1 CVRNGVSERA
11 ANEIYDKMISFAEYA
26 FNKSHAAAYAVLA
39 YQTAWL
45 KYYYPVE
52 FMAALMTSV
61 MGDSASV
68 AKYIRNCTEM
78 GIEVLPP
85 DVNESDKKFGATKDG
100 KIRFGLLAVKNVGEG
115 VIDEIVRARQE
126 KGKPGDIFRFIDQ
139 MNIHEVKKNA
149 VESLI
154 KSGATDCL
162 SGNRAQKLAVYESLL
177 ESAQNSARKNIEGQM
192 SLFDFGSPAT
202 ATTNL
207 GHQLPKA
214 AEFEHTVLLSMEKEM
229 LGVYLTS
236 HPLDD
241 VADKIESLTTITA
254 EDLAHAEENPE
265 IRDGME
271 VVMAGII
278 THKKTMIT
286 KKGTMMA
293 FIQVEDL
300 YGEVEVIVFPN
311 VYEQG
316 KAWIREDGIIVVKGT
331 VNFKEDEA
339 PKVLANKIY
348 DLQDCKPSDLNDDH
362 RNYRPAKPVAGTTP
376 TIRPADDRVVKI
388 VIPRG
393 TIWRTALTQLG
404 DILKRYKGDVPVWIL
419 VEETGQKLKTNP
431 DMWVTPGE
439 YFYAQVKA
447 LLGPDCLR

>member
-1 CVRNGVSERA
+1 
-11 ANEIYDKMISFAEYA
+11 M
-26 FNKSHAAAYAVLA
+26 
-39 YQTAWL
+39 
-45 KYYYPVE
+45 
-52 FMAALMTSV
+52 
-61 MGDSASV
+61 
-68 AKYIRNCTEM
+68 
-78 GIEVLPP
+78 
-85 DVNESDKKFGATKDG
+85 
-100 KIRFGLLAVKNVGEG
+100 GEG
-115 VIDEIVRARQE
+115 VIDEIVKTRRE

-192 SLFDFGSPAT
+192 SLFDFGSPA
-202 ATTNL
+202 AETTNL
-207 GHQLPKA
+207 GHQLPQA
-214 AEFEHTVLLSMEKEM
+214 AEFEHAMLMSMEKEM

-236 HPLDD
+236 HPLED
-241 VADKIESLTTITA
+241 VADKIKSLATLTT

-278 THKKTMIT
+278 TNKKTMIT

-293 FIQVEDL
+293 FIQMEDL

-316 KAWIREDGIIVVKGT
+316 KAYIREDGIVVVKGT
-331 VNFKEDEA
+331 VNFKEEEA
-339 PKVLANKIY
+339 PKILANKIF
-348 DLQDCKPSDLNDDH
+348 DLQDCE
-362 RNYRPAKPVAGTTP
+362 PAKPAAGAAKA
-376 TIRPADDRVVKI
+376 IRPAEDRVVKL

-393 TIWRTALTQLG
+393 TVWRTALTQLG

-431 DMWVTPGE
+431 DMWVEPGE

-447 LLGPDCLR
+447 LLGPNCLR

>member
-1 CVRNGVSERA
+1 M
-11 ANEIYDKMISFAEYA
+11 KKISTVT
-26 FNKSHAAAYAVLA
+26 VLM
-39 YQTAWL
+39 L
-45 KYYYPVE
+45 LI
-52 FMAALMTSV
+52 AAL
-61 MGDSASV
+61 GGASYLNRQIV
-68 AKYIRNCTEM
+68 KPLEKVNREAK
-78 GIEVLPP
+78 
-85 DVNESDKKFGATKDG
+85 
-100 KIRFGLLAVKNVGEG
+100 RFAAEN
-115 VIDEIVRARQE
+115 
-126 KGKPGDIFRFIDQ
+126 
-139 MNIHEVKKNA
+139 
-149 VESLI
+149 
-154 KSGATDCL
+154 SGAENT
-162 SGNRAQKLAVYESLL
+162 SL
-177 ESAQNSARKNIEGQM
+177 ENISHIREIRE
-192 SLFDFGSPAT
+192 
-202 ATTNL
+202 L
-207 GHQLPKA
+207 GCSIEKM
-214 AEFEHTVLLSMEKEM
+214 EHDT
-229 LGVYLTS
+229 LGYMD
-236 HPLDD
+236 H
-241 VADKIESLTTITA
+241 LTTITA
-254 EDLAHAEENPE
+254 EDLAHAEDNPE

-431 DMWVTPGE
+431 DMWVEPSE

-447 LLGPDCLR
+447 LLGPDCFR